1 MVTGGVKLEGGCV
14 FNNNGM
20 FVCFR
25 NIEVMKQRL
34 KELWKEGTQICSVP
48 GPTGEQAKVR
58 LYCCYISVVLMQ
70 KGIDTV
76 QLQ

>member
-1 MVTGGVKLEGGCV
+1 M

-48 GPTGEQAKVR
+48 GPTGEQAKV
-58 LYCCYISVVLMQ
+58 IAVIVL
-70 KGIDTV
+70 
-76 QLQ
+76 